1 LVEKTIIE
9 LHGELHDRFLALRAR
24 RDASSPGSPVFV
36 LEHGLDLEHQLPEL
50 DGIVRGVVGGARLPA
65 RHWLPLIVYAAEIG
79 YRYRGDEYWPV
90 FEAET
95 PGWSQRGSAGR
106 EYIRR
111 KYELFAETYG
121 GARPSGAWAAWFKNI
136 AWPITHAVLPA
147 DLQRHLARLLS
158 DYRNAFTTELLENHE
173 ALGARLAARA
183 GDTSARFQK
192 FAENTSL
199 LGLVATSLLL
209 GDEEETPL
217 LSGAVLRRIVTDLSL
232 ERQAGEWLRG
242 AKRAAVRI
250 RRKGLLGS
258 AASAP
263 RAHAAHIAGQHWP
276 RLELTLSLR
285 RSEAGWSVYL
295 TVPSLESIAQR
306 FPDLRDEVRRLRYR
320 IDGVPGVRA
329 RGSMMYRQSPLAL
342 ETMPEPGRT
351 PVQVEGGSA
360 VLSERLVDHC
370 RVPAQPWLFRIRE
383 PGLAQEVRTNAV
395 RPGGEYIF
403 VAPELPATS
412 DLVGAEAITIATHGV
427 DGTRFTVPNDVDD
440 ALIAAIRDI
449 GLGLVSDVVLAPVG
463 LVPASWDGEGR
474 AAWLAGE
481 DPVIGIKSERRV
493 ARCVVSTAEDM
504 VDISW
509 PVDRDT
515 VFVRLTS
522 LEIGTHTVE
531 IHLLGA
537 DEPAAPL
544 ATGLFEVEILEPAD
558 SANSASLGQGIQTW
572 AYPARPTLEELW
584 RGSAA
589 VVVDGPHGEKVRFE
603 LRLMTR
609 GGRRTI
615 ATGSFSSALPVR
627 EDRWGELFRGAQ
639 GDGELD
645 TNIGQAEELLVVV
658 SNPALGSAEIRA
670 ERPFEPLRWI
680 TGMDRDGPFAQLVDH
695 LDRDDLRVS
704 MADIGSP
711 AEVREVVL
719 PDDRE
724 IRSENGLLVVA
735 SADGFQT
742 AVVLPPHVSG
752 GLDELSKFSVRPSLR
767 TGNRSAESVH
777 RMIELARLWT
787 RTASPADQYAARMQ
801 SQVNDAIV
809 ARLSGVIAES
819 GWWDLERRILDGAS
833 LSRGQ
838 LLSAVGRSGQER
850 ATAAALLDIAGRV
863 PALPE
868 DRAVAFAQVL
878 EAHSWRVGGDVA
890 ELILRLC
897 TAPGSITPTD
907 VRTHGAVN
915 LVLERPALM
924 RLARILAL
932 VVRGQS
938 VVAKKSLLEEWSW
951 D

>member
-1 LVEKTIIE
+1 MVEKSIIE
-9 LHGELHDRFLALRAR
+9 LHSELHDRFLALRAR

-36 LEHGLDLEHQLPEL
+36 LEHGLNLERQLPEL
-50 DGIVRGVVGGARLPA
+50 NEVVRRVVGGARLPA
-65 RHWLPLIVYAAEIG
+65 RHWLPLVVYAAEIG

-95 PGWSQRGSAGR
+95 PGWSRRGSAGR

-158 DYRNAFTTELLENHE
+158 DYRSAFTTELLEDHD
-173 ALGARLAARA
+173 ALGERLAARA

-199 LGLVATSLLL
+199 LGLVAASLLL

-217 LSGAVLRRIVTDLSL
+217 LSGDVLRRIVTDLSL

-258 AASAP
+258 AASVP
-263 RAHAAHIAGQHWP
+263 RAHAAQIAGQHWP

-306 FPDLRDEVRRLRYR
+306 FPDVRDEVRRLRYR

-329 RGSMMYRQSPLAL
+329 RGSMMYRQGPLAL
-342 ETMPEPGRT
+342 ETMPEPSRT
-351 PVQVEGGSA
+351 PVHVEGGSA

-403 VAPELPATS
+403 VAPELPASS
-412 DLVGAEAITIATHGV
+412 DLIGAELITVTTQGV
-427 DGTRFTVPNDVDD
+427 KGTRFSIPSDVDD
-440 ALIAAIRDI
+440 ALLGALRDM
-449 GLGLVSDVVLAPVG
+449 GLGLVSDVVFAPVG

-474 AAWLAGE
+474 AAWPAGE
-481 DPVIGIKSERRV
+481 DPIIGIKSERRV
-493 ARCVVSTAEDM
+493 ARCVVSTAED
-504 VDISW
+504 VVEISW
-509 PVDRDT
+509 PADRDT
-515 VFVRLTS
+515 VFVRLTG
-522 LEIGTHTVE
+522 LAIGTHTVE
-531 IHLLGA
+531 VHLLGA
-537 DEPAAPL
+537 DASAAPL
-544 ATGLFEVEILEPAD
+544 ATGLAEVEILEPAD
-558 SANSASLGQGIQTW
+558 SASSASLGQGIQTW

-603 LRLMTR
+603 LRLMSL

-615 ATGSFSSALPVR
+615 ATRSFSSALPVR
-627 EDRWGELFRGAQ
+627 EDRWHNLFRGVQ

-658 SNPALGSAEIRA
+658 SNPTLGSAEIRA

-680 TGMDRDGPFAQLVDH
+680 TGLDRDGPFARLVDH

-704 MADIGSP
+704 MADVGSP
-711 AEVREVVL
+711 TEVREVVL

-735 SADGFQT
+735 SAEGFQT

-752 GLDELSKFSVRPSLR
+752 GLGQLSKLSVRPSLR
-767 TGNRSAESVH
+767 TRDRSAESVH
-777 RMIELARLWT
+777 RMIDLARLWT
-787 RTASPADQYAARMQ
+787 RTASPADRYAARMQ

-809 ARLSGVIAES
+809 AWLSGVISQS

-833 LSRGQ
+833 LSRDQ
-838 LLSAVGRSGQER
+838 LLDAVGRSGQER
-850 ATAAALLDIAGRV
+850 ATATTLLDIAGRV
-863 PALPE
+863 PALPQ
-868 DRAVAFAQVL
+868 DRTVAFAQVL
-878 EAHSWRVGGDVA
+878 EAHSWQVGGDLA

-907 VRTHGAVN
+907 VRTYSAVN

-924 RLARILAL
+924 RLARVLAL
-932 VVRGQS
+932 VVRDQS
-938 VVAKKSLLEEWSW
+938 VVAKTSLLEEWSW

>member
-1 LVEKTIIE
+1 M
-9 LHGELHDRFLALRAR
+9 
-24 RDASSPGSPVFV
+24 
-36 LEHGLDLEHQLPEL
+36 
-50 DGIVRGVVGGARLPA
+50 
-65 RHWLPLIVYAAEIG
+65 YAAEIG

-95 PGWSQRGSAGR
+95 PGWRRRGSVGR

-121 GARPSGAWAAWFKNI
+121 GALPSGAWAAWFKNI

-158 DYRNAFTTELLENHE
+158 DYRNAFTTELLEDHE
-173 ALGARLAARA
+173 TLGERLAARA

-199 LGLVATSLLL
+199 LGLVAASLLM

-217 LSGAVLRRIVTDLSL
+217 LSGDVLRRIVTDLSH
-232 ERQAGEWLRG
+232 ERQAGEWLRD

-250 RRKGLLGS
+250 RRKGLLGP
-258 AASAP
+258 AASVS
-263 RAHAAHIAGQHWP
+263 RTHAAHIVGQHWP

-306 FPDLRDEVRRLRYR
+306 FPDVRDEVRRLRYR

-329 RGSMMYRQSPLAL
+329 RGSMMYRQGPLAL

-395 RPGGEYIF
+395 RPGEEYIF

-412 DLVGAEAITIATHGV
+412 HLIGAELITVATQGV
-427 DGTRFTVPNDVDD
+427 KGTRFTVPSDVDD
-440 ALIAAIRDI
+440 ALIAALREM

-481 DPVIGIKSERRV
+481 DPIVGIKSERRV
-493 ARCVVSTAEDM
+493 AKCVVSTAED
-504 VDISW
+504 VVEIRW
-509 PVDRDT
+509 PADRDT
-515 VFVRLTS
+515 VFVRLTG

-531 IHLLGA
+531 VLLLGA
-537 DEPAAPL
+537 DKSAAPL
-544 ATGLFEVEILEPAD
+544 ATGLVEVEILEPAD
-558 SANSASLGQGIQTW
+558 SSSSASLGQGIQTW
-572 AYPARPTLEELW
+572 AYPSRPTLEELW
-584 RGSAA
+584 RGIAA

-615 ATGSFSSALPVR
+615 ATRSFSSALPVR
-627 EDRWGELFRGAQ
+627 EDRWHDLFRGVQ

-645 TNIGQAEELLVVV
+645 TNIGKAEELLVVV
-658 SNPALGSAEIRA
+658 SNPTLGSAEIRA

-680 TGMDRDGPFAQLVDH
+680 TGIDRDGPFARLVDH

-704 MADIGSP
+704 VTDVGYP
-711 AEVREVVL
+711 AEAREVVL
-719 PDDRE
+719 PDEWE
-724 IRSENGLLVVA
+724 IRSENGLLAVA
-735 SADGFQT
+735 SAEGFQA

-752 GLDELSKFSVRPSLR
+752 GLDSLSKLSVRPSLR
-767 TGNRSAESVH
+767 TGNRSADSVH

-787 RTASPADQYAARMQ
+787 RTASPADQSAARMQ

-809 ARLSGVIAES
+809 ARLSGLIS
-819 GWWDLERRILDGAS
+819 GSRWWDLERRVLDEAN
-833 LSRGQ
+833 LSRDQ
-838 LLSAVGRSGQER
+838 LLGVVGRSGQER
-850 ATAAALLDIAGRV
+850 ATAVTLLDIAASV

-868 DRAVAFAQVL
+868 DRTVAFAQVL
-878 EAHSWRVGGDVA
+878 EAHSWQVGGDLA
-890 ELILRLC
+890 QLILRLC
-897 TAPGSITPTD
+897 TVPGSIAPTD
-907 VRTHGAVN
+907 VRTSSAVG
-915 LVLERPALM
+915 LVLERPALI
-924 RLARILAL
+924 RLARVLAL
-932 VVRGQS
+932 VVTDQGGVS
-938 VVAKKSLLEEWSW
+938 KKSLLEEWSW